1 MKKFFSDK
9 KNLILVV
16 LVAIAIVSVVI
27 ASFWEAFTPFS
38 CIIFGVACLYVGF
51 LLILR
56 YVRIKNNRVDEF
68 MTQEDS
74 RKRKTTKFLESE
86 GKMNNI
92 LLIALFL
99 IMGVLLI
106 YYSIQIFI

>member
-16 LVAIAIVSVVI
+16 LVAISVVGIVI
-27 ASFWEAFTPFS
+27 ASFWEVFTPFS
-38 CIIFGVACLYVGF
+38 CILFGVTCLYVGF

-56 YVRIKNNRVDEF
+56 YVRIKNKKIDEF

-74 RKRKTTKFLESE
+74 RKRKTSKFLESE

-92 LLIALFL
+92 LLITLFL
-99 IMGVLLI
+99 FMGVLLI